1 MFEKKREKS
10 QEEREEFGSILVGEE
25 RGVGGGWTN
34 RKPSHESILSISN
47 LPSPLV
53 IRNVSL
59 ISPATR
65 TLSTLNTKNNK
76 QHQHQHQHT
85 SRLDYRSLGGE
96 GEGGPRRSDW
106 LITNF
111 FSSSGITW
119 LVFSSIYGQPFYCCC
134 RQHHY
139 HRSVLQVFSRWL
151 DSDTYSDSSWAAAE
165 QQQQRAAV

>member
-111 FSSSGITW
+111 FFFFRHHLTG
-119 LVFSSIYGQPFYCCC
+119 FFFY
-134 RQHHY
+134 
-139 HRSVLQVFSRWL
+139 L
-151 DSDTYSDSSWAAAE
+151 
-165 QQQQRAAV
+165 RAAFLLLLPPTPLPPICLTSLFSLTRLGHIQR